1 MNLRVVALALVP
13 LLAGC
18 ADYCK
23 YPPLTTE
30 GGASTVRL
38 VGPAPALP
46 VNDQAFIVF
55 FDWNKAS
62 LTAEGARV
70 VDEFVKYYHGGGR
83 TGRIL
88 VVGHADRSGS
98 VGYNNGL
105 SEKRSETVRKAL
117 TERGV
122 DPAGIDID
130 WKGESQPLTPTAD
143 GVREPTNRRAEI
155 YAGQ

>member
-1 MNLRVVALALVP
+1 MNLRIAAMALVP

-18 ADYCK
+18 AEYCP
-23 YPPLTTE
+23 YPPITTD

-46 VNDQAFIVF
+46 VSQQSFIVF
-55 FDWNKAS
+55 FDWDKAA
-62 LTAEGARV
+62 LTPEGAHV

-98 VGYNNGL
+98 DRYNVGL
-105 SEKRSETVRKAL
+105 SERRANTVRKAL
-117 TERGV
+117 QDRGV
-122 DPAGIDID
+122 NTAGIEIE
-130 WKGESQPLTPTAD
+130 WKGERQPLTPTAD

-155 YAGQ
+155 YTGL